1 MVGVMPVRTAELA
14 ATGAGAG
21 TLRHA
26 LRTLNAWTLNCDGE
40 HLGRGERSI
49 L

>member
-1 MVGVMPVRTAELA
+1 MVGPMPVRTAELA
-14 ATGAGAG
+14 ATAAGAG
-21 TLRHA
+21 TLRHG

-40 HLGRGERSI
+40 HPGRGELSI